1 MSGLRDHPTSKN
13 TNSNR
18 LRSRFH
24 ILSNFDLFVFI
35 QGWQRRQSRKLDRLE
50 KVIPPSDPSWI
61 SGRVVAAVD
70 VFNPLLG
77 KRGATRVYG
86 PQKGLAG
93 ETEIRVLEAA
103 LTRLADV
110 VADWRKNDLRDRPG
124 AGAAGGL
131 GFGLMAFCGAEVHR
145 GFDQVPSYSVWLK
158 RLPNLISSSLVQEA
172 LTHRLSRAKRRRALP
187 NSLAALGSHVLR
199 LPGELTRLPAAPPRT
214 LRRNHGPGRGSDFRC
229 GGHSARSGIAA
240 CSRGRTCVALEFLAN
255 RMKTA
260 RFFSEPPHC
269 LLLGVETLHN

>member
-1 MSGLRDHPTSKN
+1 MKLIRNSDDHRFDLRVSKHFLVSAIGHFWFPDLRHPVSQVIRGVANGIQPCVSGFLAALEMSGLRDHPTSKN

-145 GFDQVPSYSVWLK
+145 GFDQVAELL
-158 RLPNLISSSLVQEA
+158 RLLRNCCVLARASL
-172 LTHRLSRAKRRRALP
+172 RRA
-187 NSLAALGSHVLR
+187 GI
-199 LPGELTRLPAAPPRT
+199 PR
-214 LRRNHGPGRGSDFRC
+214 
-229 GGHSARSGIAA
+229 
-240 CSRGRTCVALEFLAN
+240 
-255 RMKTA
+255 
-260 RFFSEPPHC
+260 
-269 LLLGVETLHN
+269 